1 MLGLTRKSHMQ
12 FWRGWCYFYLR
23 LTTAAVIQNTY
34 LIMAANSVYFDEEYH
49 SRTDNIH
56 S

>member
-1 MLGLTRKSHMQ
+1 M
-12 FWRGWCYFYLR
+12 
-23 LTTAAVIQNTY
+23 AAVIQNTY
-34 LIMAANSVYFDEEYH
+34 LIMAANSVYFDEEY